1 MWISPQHL
9 SRVLFSDQRSIDPLL
24 AGSPRSRGVF
34 DPKAAMA
41 GFGLLR
47 LLQSPRDAL
56 LARWE
61 QQFRVCSTDRPNR
74 AHCLRGSEPYVS
86 TTSSYSYE

>member
-1 MWISPQHL
+1 VNFQASMQQPGVLQQAEADSTSIGRRRFTEYMSISVGPA
-9 SRVLFSDQRSIDPLL
+9 VLQT
-24 AGSPRSRGVF
+24 VF

-47 LLQSPRDAL
+47 LQSPRDAL
-56 LARWE
+56 LVRWE

-74 AHCLRGSEPYVS
+74 AH
-86 TTSSYSYE
+86 

>member
-1 MWISPQHL
+1 MGPA
-9 SRVLFSDQRSIDPLL
+9 VLQT
-24 AGSPRSRGVF
+24 VF

-41 GFGLLR
+41 GFGPLR
-47 LLQSPRDAL
+47 LQSPRDAL

-74 AHCLRGSEPYVS
+74 AH
-86 TTSSYSYE
+86 